1 MAEYSLVSTA
11 GMTMSKCV
19 STRQTNLQQKKNSK
33 MTTSDEQFVFDNL
46 STIFNQHSAAAD
58 VAFQIAS
65 LHLKPNHFIEQIFSK
80 ALEFKN
86 DGECNIITRSVQ
98 DINCSPDGKI
108 KKIENARPEQT
119 TMVRIYWNDNLYD
132 KDETGKRVKANN
144 PMIVRVINRLKK
156 YILNCD
162 KTNGFEL
169 KLYTHMLDECQKIY
183 QKDLDLITTLTPDTY
198 VTSSDVLKILNSG
211 ITVSHMDS
219 QDNPYGALIENCIV
233 RRAFFGSY
241 ISCRIKQIAY
251 NCGRFKFKY
260 RNISIPNFA
269 GEIQFKELPIKLLT
283 KSMEERLLARGKQYL
298 DIIKNKFKYAF
309 YTGNMQV
316 PSYWDDIN
324 KLATGRVVID
334 EASYAL
340 FNENSSYVD
349 YDRDDDDEDSVEF
362 EKLELDVKLQLLLPS
377 QMLGY
382 SLRTKMWGKFSLD
395 GLSEIE
401 FDKNAYKNLVMSD
414 EQKEFLKTLSTNTN
428 KFSDLVQS
436 KSGGQ
441 IILLHG
447 TPGTGK
453 TLTAESIADMRQVPL
468 YNVSVGEL
476 GTDLDE
482 LEKNLSQILEL
493 SAIWNAIVLIDE
505 ADVFLEKRDT
515 SSIVRNAMVG
525 VFLRKL
531 EYFDGMLFLT
541 TNRRDSIDPAVIS
554 RITVCLTYKDL
565 GENSRYLI
573 WKNLIHKQIGWFEL
587 SDEDFHTLSKF
598 ELNGRQIKN
607 IIKNCMWTQ
616 DDNSTKINIDRIIKV
631 KQLSMDCD

>member
-1 MAEYSLVSTA
+1 MITA
-11 GMTMSKCV
+11 DD
-19 STRQTNLQQKKNSK
+19 QK
-33 MTTSDEQFVFDNL
+33 FVFDNL
-46 STIFNQHSAAAD
+46 TGVNYRSAGGI
-58 VAFQIAS
+58 AFEISS
-65 LHLKPNHFIEQIFSK
+65 LHLKSDSFIENV
-80 ALEFKN
+80 LELIEQVRI
-86 DGECNIITRSVQ
+86 DDECNITTFSVREFNVFTREKV
-98 DINCSPDGKI
+98 NRI
-108 KKIENARPEQT
+108 KHNRYNQT
-119 TMVRIYWNDNLYD
+119 TVIRIFWDDDLLD
-132 KDETGKRVKANN
+132 RDETGTRVKDNN
-144 PMIVRVINRLKK
+144 PMIVRVINRLKY
-156 YILNCD
+156 YISQTESQNRFGLGVYEYMLIECEKVY
-162 KTNGFEL
+162 KT
-169 KLYTHMLDECQKIY
+169 
-183 QKDLDLITTLTPDTY
+183 DLDFFNNLTPETY
-198 VTSSDVLKILNSG
+198 ITSDQLIKVFSAGTI
-211 ITVSHMDS
+211 ITHVDS
-219 QDNPYGALIENCIV
+219 QDKIYAGMVENCQI
-233 RRAFFGSY
+233 RRSFIGSY
-241 ISCRIKQIAY
+241 ISCKVKQLIF
-251 NCGRFKFKY
+251 NGKNFSFKHSDI
-260 RNISIPNFA
+260 NMANFS
-269 GEIQFKELPIKLLT
+269 GDVQFKELPVKLLT
-283 KSMEERLLARGKQYL
+283 NSTKEILLSRGKQYL
-298 DIIKNKFKYAF
+298 DIVKNKFKYSF
-309 YTGNMQV
+309 YTGNMQM
-316 PSYWDDIN
+316 PGYWYDVN
-324 KLATGRVVID
+324 KQATGRVVID

-340 FNENSSYVD
+340 FNENSSYLNS
-349 YDRDDDDEDSVEF
+349 YDDDDVGV
-362 EKLELDVKLQLLLPS
+362 KLEEIVSNEQLQLILPS

-401 FDKNAYKNLVMSD
+401 FDKDAYKNLVMSD